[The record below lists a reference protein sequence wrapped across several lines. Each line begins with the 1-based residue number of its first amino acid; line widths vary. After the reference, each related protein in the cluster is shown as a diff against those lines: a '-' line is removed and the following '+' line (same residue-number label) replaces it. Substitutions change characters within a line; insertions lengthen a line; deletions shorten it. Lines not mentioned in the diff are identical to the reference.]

1 MLAHEEELTLA
12 DMLSD
17 HADLRRLRLLIL
29 SACQTALLDLQ
40 GARDEVRSLAAGM
53 LQAGAA
59 AVLAALWAVDD
70 RATYLLMVRFALEWF
85 PHLDNEPPAAAFG
98 RAQRWLRTVPN
109 RELQAVHTPHTPVHP
124 PHPATPNHP

>member
-29 SACQTALLDLQ
+29 SACQTAMLDLQ

-59 AVLAALWAVDD
+59 AILASLWAVDD
-70 RATYLLMVRFALEWF
+70 RATYLLMLRLPLQWF
-85 PHLDNEPPAAAFG
+85 PQMTDEPPP
-98 RAQRWLRTVPN
+98 RALGHAQHWLRTVPH
-109 RELQAVHTPHTPVHP
+109 RDLQPRQ
-124 PHPATPNHP
+124 